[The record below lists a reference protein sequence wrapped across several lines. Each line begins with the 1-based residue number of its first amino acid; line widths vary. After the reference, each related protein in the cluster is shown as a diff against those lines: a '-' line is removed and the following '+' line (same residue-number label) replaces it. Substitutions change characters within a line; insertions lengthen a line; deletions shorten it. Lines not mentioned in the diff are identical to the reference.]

1 MGRINDYD
9 NDQTISNDDKLIG
22 SDSSNGGG
30 TKNFSLSDLKSYF
43 QGDYVV
49 QSYVDGIED
58 ALQADIDG
66 IETDINGI
74 ETDINGIETDINGIE
89 TDIDSLKK
97 QKLLLL
103 SQEESI
109 SNLEPTVIRF
119 KTITGNPSTGSI
131 NIYPGNMDL
140 LNNNAI
146 LNKSN
151 EDFVIKVSM
160 SAFTNISSN
169 NSEINFN
176 LESSPNNVN
185 FDIIKTVQSS
195 KYSIGR
201 HVDSFYS
208 YFNFQANTYLR
219 ITVSSNRPGD
229 ILLEFSSFDFEIQ

>member
-74 ETDINGIETDINGIE
+74 ETDINGIETDI
-89 TDIDSLKK
+89 DSLKK

-103 SQEESI
+103 SEEGSI
-109 SNLEPTVIRF
+109 SDVILQPTVIQF
-119 KTITGNPSTGSI
+119 KEITGNPSTGSI

-140 LNNNAI
+140 FNNNAI

>member
-9 NDQTISNDDKLIG
+9 NDQTISDDDKLIG

-30 TKNFSLSDLKSYF
+30 TKNFSLSSLKSYF

-49 QSYVDGIED
+49 QSYVDGIEN
-58 ALQADIDG
+58 ALQADIDL
-66 IETDINGI
+66 
-74 ETDINGIETDINGIE
+74 
-89 TDIDSLKK
+89 LKK

-109 SNLEPTVIRF
+109 SDVILEPTIIRF
-119 KTITGNPSTGSI
+119 KGITGNPSTGSI
-131 NIYPGNMDL
+131 NIYPGKMAIL
-140 LNNNAI
+140 ENNNTI
-146 LNKSN
+146 KNISN

-160 SAFTNISSN
+160 SAFTNISAN

-176 LESSPNNVN
+176 LESSLDNVN

-195 KYSIGR
+195 KYSIGS

-208 YFNFQANTYLR
+208 YFNFQASTYLR
-219 ITVSSNRPGD
+219 ITVSSNRPND
-229 ILLEFSSFDFEIQ
+229 ILSEFSSFDFEIQ

>member
-30 TKNFSLSDLKSYF
+30 TKNFSLSNLKSYF

-58 ALQADIDG
+58 ALQADID
-66 IETDINGI
+66 
-74 ETDINGIETDINGIE
+74 
-89 TDIDSLKK
+89 SLKK

-109 SNLEPTVIRF
+109 SDVEPTVIRF

-131 NIYPGNMDL
+131 NIYPGKMDL

-146 LNKSN
+146 VNISN

-176 LESSPNNVN
+176 LESSPDNVN

-195 KYSIGR
+195 KYNIGR

-219 ITVSSNRPGD
+219 ITVSSNRDGD
-229 ILLEFSSFDFEIQ
+229 ILTEFSSFDFEIQ

>member
-58 ALQADIDG
+58 ALQADID
-66 IETDINGI
+66 
-74 ETDINGIETDINGIE
+74 GIETDINGIE

-195 KYSIGR
+195 KYSIGS

>member
-30 TKNFSLSDLKSYF
+30 TKNFFLSNLKSYF

-58 ALQADIDG
+58 ALQADID
-66 IETDINGI
+66 
-74 ETDINGIETDINGIE
+74 
-89 TDIDSLKK
+89 SLKK

-109 SNLEPTVIRF
+109 SNVILEPTVIRF
-119 KTITGNPSTGSI
+119 KEITGNPSTGSI
-131 NIYPGNMDL
+131 NIYPGKMDL
-140 LNNNAI
+140 LNYNAI
-146 LNKSN
+146 ANISD

-160 SAFTNISSN
+160 SAFTNISAN

-176 LESSPNNVN
+176 LESSPDNVN

-195 KYSIGR
+195 KHNIGS

-219 ITVSSNRPGD
+219 ITVSSNRTDD
-229 ILLEFSSFDFEIQ
+229 ILSEFSSFDFEIQ

>member
-9 NDQTISNDDKLIG
+9 NDQTISDDDKLIG

-30 TKNFSLSDLKSYF
+30 TKNFSLYDLKSYF

-49 QSYVDGIED
+49 Q
-58 ALQADIDG
+58 ADIDL
-66 IETDINGI
+66 
-74 ETDINGIETDINGIE
+74 
-89 TDIDSLKK
+89 LKK

-103 SQEESI
+103 SQGESI
-109 SNLEPTVIRF
+109 SDVILEPTIIRF

-131 NIYPGNMDL
+131 NIYPGKMDI
-140 LNNNAI
+140 LNNNTIANI
-146 LNKSN
+146 SD

-160 SAFTNISSN
+160 SAFTNILAN

-176 LESSPNNVN
+176 IESSLDNVN
-185 FDIIKTVQSS
+185 FDIIKTVKSS
-195 KYSIGR
+195 KYSIGS

-219 ITVSSNRPGD
+219 ITVSSNRPND
-229 ILLEFSSFDFEIQ
+229 ILSEFSSFDFEIQ

>member
-43 QGDYVV
+43 QGGYVV

-58 ALQADIDG
+58 ALQADIDDLQTDIDG
-66 IETDINGI
+66 IEA
-74 ETDINGIETDINGIE
+74 
-89 TDIDSLKK
+89 DIDSLKK

-103 SQEESI
+103 SEEESI
-109 SNLEPTVIRF
+109 SNDEPTVIRF

-131 NIYPGNMDL
+131 NIYPGKMDL
-140 LNNNAI
+140 VNNNAI
-146 LNKSN
+146 ANIDGRDL
-151 EDFVIKVSM
+151 VIKVSM
-160 SAFTNISSN
+160 SAFTNISHN

-176 LESSPNNVN
+176 LESSLDNVN
-185 FDIIKTVQSS
+185 FNIIKTVQSS
-195 KYSIGR
+195 KNNAGR

-208 YFNFQANTYLR
+208 YFNFQARTYLR
-219 ITVSSNRPGD
+219 ITVSSNHIEN